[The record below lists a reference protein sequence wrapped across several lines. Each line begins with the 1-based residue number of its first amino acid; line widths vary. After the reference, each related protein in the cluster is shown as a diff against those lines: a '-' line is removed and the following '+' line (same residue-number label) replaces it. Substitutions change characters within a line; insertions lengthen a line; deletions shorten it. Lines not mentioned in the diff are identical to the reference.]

1 VYAKRGGGEA
11 PKVERHYRKK
21 KKHKKPKEV
30 TITRNLR
37 GGGKEGEIKEKT
49 RNGSPIISASLS
61 ALSLSLFFPLSRS
74 LDLHREGLPRLAP
87 LFFSLASKNPDKR
100 RTPISSVQTSITIDL
115 TREDTEKQ
123 K

>member
-1 VYAKRGGGEA
+1 MRKGEE
-11 PKVERHYRKK
+11 ERPPRWGDITEK

-87 LFFSLASKNPDKR
+87 PLFFPGLQEPRQEKNPHLLC
-100 RTPISSVQTSITIDL
+100 SDL
-115 TREDTEKQ
+115 HHHRLD
-123 K
+123 

>member
-1 VYAKRGGGEA
+1 MRKGEE
-11 PKVERHYRKK
+11 ERPPRWGDITEK

-74 LDLHREGLPRLAP
+74 LDLHREGLPRLGP
-87 LFFSLASKNPDKR
+87 LFFSLASRNPDKR

>member
-1 VYAKRGGGEA
+1 MRKGEE
-11 PKVERHYRKK
+11 ERPPRWGDITEK